1 MSELDNMVPVPEFVT
16 QQISR
21 RAVEIAQ
28 IIGPRKTGEGL
39 TSLTP
44 YWDIGVIGMQF
55 PDNKDH
61 MIDLDQGIKEHPMEE
76 LAGKIIPVRSP
87 GGTLYFR
94 RASADTIGK
103 VPIINRSA
111 KSGRITDG
119 KPEWMYPA
127 KTGLNFIQRSL
138 QMSVDEWSRNA
149 RSTNIVEMLLHTRLK
164 NDVSMVIYGRELA

>member
-1 MSELDNMVPVPEFVT
+1 MSELDKMVPVPESVT

-44 YWDIGVIGMQF
+44 YWDIGIIGMQF
-55 PDNKDH
+55 PDNRDY
-61 MIDLDQGIKEHPMEE
+61 MLDLDQGIKEHPMEN

-94 RASADTIGK
+94 RASSDTIGK
-103 VPIINRSA
+103 VPVINRSA

-119 KPEWMYPA
+119 KPEWMYPS
-127 KTGLNFIQRSL
+127 KQGLNFIQRSL
-138 QMSVDEWSRNA
+138 QMSVDEWCRTV
-149 RSTNIVEMLLHTRLK
+149 RSENLVQMLLQTRLK
-164 NDVSMVIYGRELA
+164 SDVSMVVYGRGIA